1 MRSLRVLVL
10 IVGFFPCVPA
20 HAQTASLPA
29 SSFPADVDRSVS
41 LKQLPGNIIEDQKR
55 IWLAPVGLFHGEHIF
70 PAVALIVPTA
80 AFIATDAHAAPPFR
94 TSNSN
99 TLDKFNDTFSSW
111 NSAAMIAI
119 VPAAL
124 YGVGFLHGDSYAQ
137 QSALLA
143 AEAAVDGFLVD
154 MPIKAITARRQPL
167 TYFGNGPYTNSFFH
181 ASHSPVRSGG
191 FFSDHA
197 NAATAVATVIAHR
210 YRQHRWVPYAAYGL
224 AGVISFARV
233 TTSSHFPADAFF
245 GGAMGFMIA
254 RYAVLPAR

>member
-1 MRSLRVLVL
+1 MRSVRVLL
-10 IVGFFPCVPA
+10 LAFGLFPCVA
-20 HAQTASLPA
+20 AYAQNTSASA
-29 SSFPADVDRSVS
+29 GSFAGSADRTVS

-55 IWLAPVGLFHGEHIF
+55 IWLAPVGLFHGEHVF
-70 PAVALIVPTA
+70 PAVALIAPTA
-80 AFIATDAHAAPPFR
+80 AFIATDAHTAPPFR
-94 TSNSN
+94 TSNST

-111 NSAAMIAI
+111 NSAAMIAV

-124 YGVGFLHGDSYAQ
+124 YGVGLLHGDSYAQ

-167 TYFGNGPYTNSFFH
+167 TYFGDGPYTHSFFH

-210 YRQHRWVPYAAYGL
+210 YRQHRWVPYAVYGM

-233 TTSSHFPADAFF
+233 TSSSHFAGDAFF
-245 GGAMGFMIA
+245 GGAMGFVIA
-254 RYAVLPAR
+254 RFAVLPAR